1 MAIGIVADP
10 VFQQHDTGPYHCEC
24 PERLAAVDQALNAW
38 PGRTQAIYLPLRPAR
53 EEELARV
60 HHPSHLARIAS
71 TQGRVAQ
78 LDPDTA
84 ASPRSFE
91 VALLAAGSLLDLCD
105 AALEQQV
112 DAGFALVRPPGHHAT
127 AARAMGFC
135 LFNNV
140 AAAAA
145 HLIAA
150 RGLQR
155 VLVVDWDVHHGNGT
169 EDIFFADNR
178 VLYFSTHQWPLYPG
192 TGPVEAVGRGD
203 GEGYNVNVPLSPGL
217 GDSAYIQAFSRLLR
231 PLAREYLPQFIL
243 VSAGFDAHAD
253 DPLGSMTLTDHGF
266 AALAQIVHELAAEL
280 CPGRLVFALEG
291 GYDLG
296 ALSRSVVSVLGAL
309 EGQRQDALIAQASRQ
324 ELAPSV
330 AKARQM
336 ALNYWSLE

>member
-1 MAIGIVADP
+1 VAIGIVADP

-24 PERLAAVDQALNAW
+24 SERLAAVDQALNAW
-38 PGRTQAIYLPLRPAR
+38 PGRGQALFMPLRPAR

-60 HHPSHLARIAS
+60 HHPSHLARIAA
-71 TQGRVAQ
+71 TKGRMAQ

-112 DAGFALVRPPGHHAT
+112 QGGFALVRPPGHHAT
-127 AARAMGFC
+127 PSRAMGFC

-145 HLIAA
+145 HLLAA
-150 RGLQR
+150 RGLKR

-169 EDIFFADNR
+169 EDIFFADDR

-192 TGPVEAVGRGD
+192 TGPVQAVGRGQ
-203 GEGYNVNVPLSPGL
+203 GEGYTVNVPLSPGQ
-217 GDSAYIQAFSRLLR
+217 GDEAVIQAFSRLLL
-231 PLAREYLPQFIL
+231 PVAQEYKPQFIL

-253 DPLGSMTLTDHGF
+253 DPLGSMRITDQGF
-266 AALAQIVHELAAEL
+266 AALAQMLVELAADA
-280 CPGRLVFALEG
+280 CPGRLVLSLEG
-291 GYDLG
+291 GYDLA
-296 ALSRSVVSVLGAL
+296 ALARSVVAVLEAL
-309 EGQRQDALIAQASRQ
+309 EGQRQDALIAQAAQ
-324 ELAPSV
+324 AELSPSV

-336 ALNYWSLE
+336 AQNYWPLG